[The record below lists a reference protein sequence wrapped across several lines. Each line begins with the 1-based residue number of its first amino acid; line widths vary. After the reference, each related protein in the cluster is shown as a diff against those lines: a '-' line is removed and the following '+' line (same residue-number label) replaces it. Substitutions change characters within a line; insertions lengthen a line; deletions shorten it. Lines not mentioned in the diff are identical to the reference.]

1 MKRWAFVGLTEA
13 EEGFVYV
20 NGVGVYGIYE
30 IVESENKPGG
40 YGKSYREMI
49 ELRER
54 IDAILPTIPP
64 GYEPHWEEC
73 PAHDLTG
80 WYFAGGRFLSG
91 KDLERYQRIG
101 KLDFPK

>member
-13 EEGFVYV
+13 QGDFFYID
-20 NGVGVYGIYE
+20 GAGVYGIYE
-30 IVESENKPGG
+30 IVESENKPGD
-40 YGKSYREMI
+40 YAKPYREMI

-54 IDAILPTIPP
+54 IDAILPDIPA

-73 PAHDLTG
+73 PAHVLKD
-80 WYFAGGRFLSG
+80 WYFAGGRFLTG
-91 KDLERYQRIG
+91 KDVERCQRMG